1 MLQKGN
7 IGIADDVAGVSAV
20 GADKV
25 SVEIVIESVKKVVDI
40 AKQSGVEVNFWDA
53 GGVVAHTDGP
63 RVLTY
68 KQEIILEQINYLVNV
83 KLT

>member
-1 MLQKGN
+1 MQKGN

-40 AKQSGVEVNFWDA
+40 AKQSGVEVNF
-53 GGVVAHTDGP
+53 
-63 RVLTY
+63 
-68 KQEIILEQINYLVNV
+68 
-83 KLT
+83 